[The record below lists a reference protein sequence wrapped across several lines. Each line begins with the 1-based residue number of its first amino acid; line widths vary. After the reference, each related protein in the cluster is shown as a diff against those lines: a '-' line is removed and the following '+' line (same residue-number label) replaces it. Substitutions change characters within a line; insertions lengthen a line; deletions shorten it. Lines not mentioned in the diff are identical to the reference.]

1 MCDGFNFGFDIMIL
15 NISIWIEILECKDLL
30 LVIIEFE
37 NVDKLVIFIS
47 KYFKMFWLIVDLF
60 LLYDNEYV
68 SVNFMINKEEC
79 FY

>member
-1 MCDGFNFGFDIMIL
+1 M
-15 NISIWIEILECKDLL
+15 

-68 SVNFMINKEEC
+68 SVNFMINKEDC